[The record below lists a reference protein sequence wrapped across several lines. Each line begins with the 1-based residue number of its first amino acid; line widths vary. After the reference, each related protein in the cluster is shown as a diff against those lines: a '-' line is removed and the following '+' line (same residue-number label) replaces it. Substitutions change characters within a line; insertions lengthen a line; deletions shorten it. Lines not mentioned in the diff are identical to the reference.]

1 MLQQFVIW
9 HPQGHPYDPAVLST
23 ACRPKRKAALAGV
36 ETFFDVTA
44 WEHHQVSAWT
54 KALEPKSWEEQNKM
68 YLGLREAGAL
78 KHFDQGE
85 NGCHAG
91 LALLINVIVGP
102 HRDKKD
108 VKDGWTAVY
117 CWGEFTGADQVFP
130 DLKYK
135 IKLEPGDLVLAH
147 YALLTHYVEDIQEGY
162 RYGAV
167 RFTRG
172 DILRPRPEPRFPCLQ
187 ESCKSRFGNLSSLK
201 SHLRGTSKEK
211 QKHAFTLEEIHELI
225 ACYTTPVQISVADE
239 RQEVEEEE
247 EEEDS
252 SSSEEELCED

>member
-1 MLQQFVIW
+1 MLQQFVYW
-9 HPQGHPYDPAVLST
+9 HAQGHPYAPAVLST
-23 ACRPKRKAALAGV
+23 ACKPRGKAALAGV
-36 ETFFDVTA
+36 KTYFDATA

-54 KALEPKSWEEQNKM
+54 KALEPKSWEEQNRM
-68 YLGLREAGAL
+68 YQGLREAGVL
-78 KHFDQGE
+78 QHFDQGE

-91 LALLINVIVGP
+91 LALLMNVTVGP

-117 CWGEFTGADQVFP
+117 CWGVFTGADQVFP
-130 DLKYK
+130 DLGYK

-147 YALLTHYVEDIQEGY
+147 YALLTHYVEDIQEGF

-172 DILRPRPEPRFPCLQ
+172 DILRPPTPKFPCPQ
-187 ESCKSRFGNLSSLK
+187 EGCKSLFGNLQSLK
-201 SHLRGTSKEK
+201 SHLRGTSSEK
-211 QKHAFTLEEIHELI
+211 QKHAFTREEIPELI
-225 ACYTTPVQISVADE
+225 ACYTAPAPTSVAEE
-239 RQEVEEEE
+239 RHEVE

-252 SSSEEELCED
+252 SSPEKESGEDQ